1 MSPLFILTAAQI
13 GFYVVTSA
21 ARAVYEICGVRR
33 NSKKGYSGYMKYI
46 LDRDKKDVFSFPF
59 FSGRGF

>member
-33 NSKKGYSGYMKYI
+33 NSKKGYSGYM
-46 LDRDKKDVFSFPF
+46 
-59 FSGRGF
+59 